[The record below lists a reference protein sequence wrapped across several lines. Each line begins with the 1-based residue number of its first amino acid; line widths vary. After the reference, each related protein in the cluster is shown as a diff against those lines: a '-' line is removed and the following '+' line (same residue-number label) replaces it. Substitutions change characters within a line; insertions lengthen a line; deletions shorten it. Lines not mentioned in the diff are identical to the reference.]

1 MQRQHPNL
9 VFSFHSCSFSLFR
22 RAIDGDFWHHCV
34 PWGYGI
40 CMCSRALGGYGD
52 SQSPCTSLT
61 LDIGVINVLIIF
73 NVLRALGPVMK
84 STVSMDSEKGRS
96 ERIAISRPMYDWKP
110 QSTFTS
116 EIQRSVTKPAPPRR
130 SADTILQGSRSRVY
144 SLAKSLFRPHKKTRS
159 TTSFTHLLAPSPPSR
174 SHSPTSSFGRMESL
188 SSDSII
194 RGPIAFPPVSDTELA
209 VPPKAI
215 QKDYLPALPP
225 NHLSIHLPPQHAS
238 SPTSLSPPPRGK
250 RSRISRDLSPVPGS
264 PTMPAVPFLEVTLC
278 SPTTSLTGDGVG
290 SLINMYISRYP
301 TMSAELPPFP
311 DTAGHRD
318 SSVSLPLTSSEP
330 PASPAT
336 HLPAPSAVDL
346 PVAVPSEGVGLH
358 LKAAVSVGAVGGRPT
373 HAHSAPRPELPSAHA
388 TSPADSIDASRY
400 SDSEGDTSPSLEVG
414 AVRKTSTSAQSH
426 ASREVRSSVQG
437 RPVIRALPLPPSRPA
452 PSPARTLQLH
462 KSPSTS
468 SSRYGYL

>member
-1 MQRQHPNL
+1 
-9 VFSFHSCSFSLFR
+9 
-22 RAIDGDFWHHCV
+22 
-34 PWGYGI
+34 
-40 CMCSRALGGYGD
+40 
-52 SQSPCTSLT
+52 
-61 LDIGVINVLIIF
+61 
-73 NVLRALGPVMK
+73 MK

-116 EIQRSVTKPAPPRR
+116 KIQESVTKPAPPRR
-130 SADTILQGSRSRVY
+130 SADTILQASRSRVY

-159 TTSFTHLLAPSPPSR
+159 TTSFTHLLAPSR
-174 SHSPTSSFGRMESL
+174 SHSPTSSFGRLESL
-188 SSDSII
+188 SSDSMVG
-194 RGPIAFPPVSDTELA
+194 GPIPPAPVSDTELA

-215 QKDYLPALPP
+215 QKNTLPALPL
-225 NHLSIHLPPQHAS
+225 NHLSIHLPHQHPS

-250 RSRISRDLSPVPGS
+250 RSRISRDLSSVPGS
-264 PTMPAVPFLEVTLC
+264 PTMPVVPFLEVTLC
-278 SPTTSLTGDGVG
+278 SPTTSLTGEGVG

-318 SSVSLPLTSSEP
+318 SSVSLPLSSSEP
-330 PASPAT
+330 PASPAN
-336 HLPAPSAVDL
+336 HLPAPSTVDL
-346 PVAVPSEGVGLH
+346 PVAVPSEGIGLH

-400 SDSEGDTSPSLEVG
+400 SDSEGDASPSLEVG
-414 AVRKTSTSAQSH
+414 AVRKTSASAQSR
-426 ASREVRSSVQG
+426 APREVRSSVQG
-437 RPVIRALPLPPSRPA
+437 RPVIRALPLPPSRHA
-452 PSPARTLQLH
+452 PSPAQIVQLH